1 MSNPETNNHVADA
14 RRELDEVW
22 QPVAQQL
29 QDGHVQRETKS
40 RIGLAL
46 PLLVFPIFY
55 LVLVGL
61 GAAAGAD
68 LRMHWIVFAV
78 LCLAVPLMRVYL
90 RRREAQKHKVAAEA
104 ALVAIDRELKLS
116 DRMMTAHEFVEA
128 KDPSGFQLAA
138 IRDAQKHM
146 AAARA
151 ARLHQPIVASETPP
165 DLWLAGAVAAL
176 LFWGAGLISAVAG
189 VATSDPTEQH
199 VAVVTEQK
207 GDQVQDNKNEPE
219 VPPKAPEQKTP
230 RQTREMAGSSIAGKE
245 EAESDASRRGKN
257 PIGSGRSAQA
267 RAAVG
272 GGSERGQPSNQAQS
286 TKGAESQRPKPK
298 KKKPAKK
305 DDKVEQQEENKPPQE
320 SGSTMGRGSGKGS
333 SKSPTASPW
342 SAKDQVVSDD
352 EQDPEEDEE
361 VDDENDESKARG
373 GVQPNLRQRK
383 PPVNRDLQISMGSG
397 KPQDDA
403 NGRGGPGG
411 PKKQRGVAQ
420 LVLGVTFPD
429 HVSAK
434 PNPGMSKITQ
444 ERIEPQP
451 QDGDSISGEG
461 RGKRAAPMGHLSR
474 RVLSPWMQDL
484 VRSFYLSLREEGK
497 SQ

>member
-1 MSNPETNNHVADA
+1 MSEPNKPVSDVRA
-14 RRELDEVW
+14 ELEELW

-29 QDGHVQRETKS
+29 QHGHVQRETKS
-40 RIGLAL
+40 RLGLAM
-46 PLLVFPIFY
+46 PLMLFPLIY
-55 LVLVGL
+55 LVVIAL
-61 GAAAGAD
+61 AAAGGVD
-68 LRMHWIVFAV
+68 LHMHWIALVV
-78 LCLAVPLMRVYL
+78 LTMVAPLARVYL
-90 RRREAQKHKVAAEA
+90 RRQLAKQHKVAAQA
-104 ALVAIDRELKLS
+104 ALVAIDRELQLA
-116 DRMMTAHEFVEA
+116 DRMTTAHEFIDE
-128 KDPSGFQLAA
+128 KNPDGFQLAA
-138 IRDAQKHM
+138 IRDAQKRI
-146 AAARA
+146 AAARST
-151 ARLHQPIVASETPP
+151 RMHQPIVSAETPP
-165 DLWLAGAVAAL
+165 DLWAAAL
-176 LFWGAGLISAVAG
+176 GAALVLWCASLI
-189 VATSDPTEQH
+189 
-199 VAVVTEQK
+199 VAVPRVAIDKPGERTVASVAQQK
-207 GDQVQDNKNEPE
+207 ADQVPE
-219 VPPKAPEQKTP
+219 TKVDAVVAPKPPEQKAK
-230 RQTREMAGSSIAGKE
+230 RETVAMADNSMAEKE
-245 EAESDASRRGKN
+245 DADSDESRRGKN
-257 PIGSGRSAQA
+257 PIGGGRSAEA

-298 KKKPAKK
+298 KKSKPKQ
-305 DDKVEQQEENKPPQE
+305 DDKAEEQEERKPPQE

-352 EQDPEEDEE
+352 EQDPDEDEE

-383 PPVNRDLQISMGSG
+383 PPVNRDLQISMGNG

-429 HVSAK
+429 HISAK

-451 QDGDSISGEG
+451 QDGDSISGAG